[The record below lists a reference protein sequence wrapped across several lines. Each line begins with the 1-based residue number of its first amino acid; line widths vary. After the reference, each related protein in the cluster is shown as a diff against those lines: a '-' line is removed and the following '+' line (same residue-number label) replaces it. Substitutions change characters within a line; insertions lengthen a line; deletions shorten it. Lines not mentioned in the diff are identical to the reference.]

1 MRYNGNMRADY
12 VNPKIYQ
19 KIYHL
24 LTYENALALRT
35 SLETGLRI
43 SDVLKIRVCDL
54 QGRTLEFV
62 AQKTGK
68 GGKKVLSAG
77 LARRWKQISG
87 DNWIFEGRDGTKPR
101 TRQAVWK
108 NVKKAARQLHVEQNL
123 TVHSARKTYAVET
136 FHQRGLGAAQ
146 RELQHDRM
154 DNTMLYAF
162 SDLISGGTGGAYANS
177 SEIHEILRLV
187 KDIHDVVCSGCSS
200 DPQGSDCGSAAEH
213 EARP

>member
-12 VNPKIYQ
+12 VNPVIYQ

-43 SDVLKIRVCDL
+43 SDVLKMKTTDL
-54 QGRTLEFV
+54 NGRTLDFV

-68 GGKKVLSAG
+68 GGKKVLSAD
-77 LARRWKQISG
+77 LARRLKQISG
-87 DNWIFEGRDGTKPR
+87 DIWIFEGRDGTKPR

-108 NVKKAARQLHVEQNL
+108 NVKKAARELKLEQNVS
-123 TVHSARKTYAVET
+123 VHSARKTYAVET
-136 FHQRGLGAAQ
+136 FHKRGLGAAQ
-146 RELQHDRM
+146 KELQHDRM

-162 SDLISGGTGGAYANS
+162 SDLISGGGHY
-177 SEIHEILRLV
+177 
-187 KDIHDVVCSGCSS
+187 
-200 DPQGSDCGSAAEH
+200 SDCQFPFDKFEHLYDMVAELH
-213 EARP
+213 KVLIEG

>member
-12 VNPKIYQ
+12 VSPTIYQ

-43 SDVLKIRVCDL
+43 SDVLKIKKDDL
-54 QGRTLEFV
+54 QGRTLEYV

-68 GGKKVLSAG
+68 GGKKVLSAD
-77 LARRWKQISG
+77 LARRLMQISG

-108 NVKKAARQLHVEQNL
+108 NVKKAARELHLQQNVS
-123 TVHSARKTYAVET
+123 VHSARKTYAVET
-136 FHQRGLGAAQ
+136 FHNKGLGATQ
-146 RELQHDRM
+146 KELQHSRM
-154 DNTMLYAF
+154 DNTMIYAF
-162 SDLISGGTGGAYANS
+162 SDLISGGSRYTNCQFPKERFEELCLMVE
-177 SEIHEILRLV
+177 EIYKVLI
-187 KDIHDVVCSGCSS
+187 KG
-200 DPQGSDCGSAAEH
+200 
-213 EARP
+213 